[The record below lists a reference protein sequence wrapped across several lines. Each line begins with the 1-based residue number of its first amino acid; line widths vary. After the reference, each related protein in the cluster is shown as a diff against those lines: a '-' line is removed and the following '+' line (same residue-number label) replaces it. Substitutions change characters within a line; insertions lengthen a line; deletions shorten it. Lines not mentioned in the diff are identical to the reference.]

1 MDDLSPGINFNKIID
16 KKNSPTI
23 DGKKELKSRIKEL
36 EEEELALMREF
47 NLSKRELL
55 PKIRKIGEPIPQK
68 KEKNYWRIESDDEF
82 VKVFSMYYDIE
93 PQDIPKS
100 FAKLI
105 NESQLDRY
113 FRMYGPNEIVIEKI
127 VSRFEMF
134 KRFDEY
140 GEPVRT
146 SFMEVSTLGKEKS
159 EEVYDNLLSCFYGFF
174 NSINWSLVSKNIN
187 IYTMKML
194 THLLCR
200 RFYVVCTTGGTLGY
214 DENENGDGILKYT
227 DSVGDVKI
235 VDLQW
240 LRQFVRLQID
250 LPTEAKRVKEFESIN
265 GGVICVRLVLLML
278 GEDSNFELVVTDNYD
293 RE

>member
-1 MDDLSPGINFNKIID
+1 
-16 KKNSPTI
+16 
-23 DGKKELKSRIKEL
+23 
-36 EEEELALMREF
+36 
-47 NLSKRELL
+47 
-55 PKIRKIGEPIPQK
+55 
-68 KEKNYWRIESDDEF
+68 
-82 VKVFSMYYDIE
+82 
-93 PQDIPKS
+93 
-100 FAKLI
+100 
-105 NESQLDRY
+105 
-113 FRMYGPNEIVIEKI
+113 
-127 VSRFEMF
+127 
-134 KRFDEY
+134 
-140 GEPVRT
+140 
-146 SFMEVSTLGKEKS
+146 
-159 EEVYDNLLSCFYGFF
+159 
-174 NSINWSLVSKNIN
+174 
-187 IYTMKML
+187 MKML

-200 RFYVVCTTGGTLGY
+200 RFYVVCPTGGTLGY